1 MQHACFCEFSTVLS
15 ELRQM
20 LAAEHAEVLDL
31 PPPLPLSRRG
41 YWPPTSD
48 FGKETGSIAQGLTPF
63 VF

>member
-41 YWPPTSD
+41 Y
-48 FGKETGSIAQGLTPF
+48 
-63 VF
+63 

>member
-31 PPPLPLSRRG
+31 PPPLPLSRR
-41 YWPPTSD
+41 SD

>member
-1 MQHACFCEFSTVLS
+1 MRARYRAQGGRRMQHACFGEFSTVLS

-41 YWPPTSD
+41 Y
-48 FGKETGSIAQGLTPF
+48 
-63 VF
+63 